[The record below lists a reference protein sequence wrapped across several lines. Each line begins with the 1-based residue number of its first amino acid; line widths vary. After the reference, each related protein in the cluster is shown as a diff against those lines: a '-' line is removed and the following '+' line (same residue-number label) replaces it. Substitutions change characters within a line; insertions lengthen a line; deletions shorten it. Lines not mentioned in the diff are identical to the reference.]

1 MSIRE
6 AAEVFG
12 LGRDKLRQMV
22 KDDPTLPV
30 LEVGDRVKINTDLFR
45 EWINEK
51 TKNKEAI
58 WCRIALLNKY
68 IASMLSKYQI
78 R

>member
-58 WCRIALLNKY
+58 
-68 IASMLSKYQI
+68 
-78 R
+78 